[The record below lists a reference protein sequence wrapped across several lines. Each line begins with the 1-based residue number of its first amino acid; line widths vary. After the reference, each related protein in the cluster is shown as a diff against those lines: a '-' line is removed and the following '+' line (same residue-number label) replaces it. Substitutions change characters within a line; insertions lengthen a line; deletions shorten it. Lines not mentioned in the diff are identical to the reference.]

1 MLAVNIFGAHES
13 GVRFTSFTLAFLTLL
28 GIATGED
35 WTEHVINLTSE
46 SGQIDTGVLVFFVSF
61 IGLVAIVA
69 VVSQC
74 VCECVCACVCAR
86 VRACVCVCV
95 RERVC
100 VSTERVYCVR
110 LLLPY
115 YSTYYRMCSL
125 TTHVSRT

>member
-74 VCECVCACVCAR
+74 VNECVCACVCAR
-86 VRACVCVCV
+86 VRACVCVCE
-95 RERVC
+95 RECVC
-100 VSTERVYCVR
+100 V
-110 LLLPY
+110 
-115 YSTYYRMCSL
+115 YRACILCEAL
-125 TTHVSRT
+125 TTLL